1 MALPSLKVVGGTDTA
16 TAGSPA
22 AQASGQKAQI
32 QDAMKA
38 GVGGAEP
45 PAPTKGLE
53 PSLEHLEQV
62 VENKE
67 EDRIEAR
74 HEHVAKEFSR
84 HLLASVFD
92 NLETFFGPQGALLG
106 ILHHYVHPIS
116 GQSSSSSVVSHLIS
130 SAPAS
135 PRNWVAT
142 GVASGMT
149 FSAMSSVSR
158 LSTIS
163 STFSTGMMTYSSS

>member
-1 MALPSLKVVGGTDTA
+1 MALPSLKVVGGTDTE

-62 VENKE
+62 VENTAQISNFTRENPLTMKNTE
-67 EDRIEAR
+67 SMIFRLYEIRDELRVHTEKWDAFLGVQAENQDRDDASAEEAEREDREGDRA
-74 HEHVAKEFSR
+74 EGLEPPVTGDDTGDAVKE
-84 HLLASVFD
+84 
-92 NLETFFGPQGALLG
+92 GAG
-106 ILHHYVHPIS
+106 GAGKIK
-116 GQSSSSSVVSHLIS
+116 
-130 SAPAS
+130 
-135 PRNWVAT
+135 
-142 GVASGMT
+142 
-149 FSAMSSVSR
+149 
-158 LSTIS
+158 
-163 STFSTGMMTYSSS
+163 